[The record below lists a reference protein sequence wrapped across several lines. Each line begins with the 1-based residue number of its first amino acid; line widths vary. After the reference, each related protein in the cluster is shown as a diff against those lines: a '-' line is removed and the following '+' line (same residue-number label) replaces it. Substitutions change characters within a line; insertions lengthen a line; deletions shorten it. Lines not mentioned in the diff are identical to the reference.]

1 MEKWF
6 LKNRKGDRE
15 GLVSAYGISPILA
28 QILINR
34 DVRDVEKAGQY
45 LKDDASG
52 LHDPALLP
60 DCGKAADILRV
71 KIAEQKR
78 IRIIGDY
85 DCDGI
90 CATYILKRCLSEMG
104 AVVDERLPHRILD
117 GYGLNIRL
125 IEEALEDGVDT
136 ILTCDNGIA
145 AAQEIAFAKEKGMT
159 VIVTDHHEVP
169 FTEEEGLKREVLPP
183 ADAVVD
189 MKRFDSLYPFQG
201 ICGAVTAW
209 KLCQLLLG
217 REHPL
222 IAEMTVYAALAT
234 VCDVMDLVDENR
246 VILKQ
251 GLKRINSKPPVG
263 LKALIVAYEL
273 YNKKISAYHL
283 GFLIGPCLN
292 ATGRLE
298 SAQMALDLLD
308 MQDEQQAYVYAHKL
322 KELNEQR
329 KEMTRTGS
337 EEAIRKLQES
347 SSDGNYDKV
356 LVQYLPDCHESVAG
370 IIAGRV
376 REACHRPT
384 IIFTKAQEGVK
395 GSGRSM
401 ECYDMFKE
409 LSACKDLFTKF
420 GGHKMAA
427 GISMDS
433 EEKIVE
439 LRRRLNE
446 QCTLTEDDFRER
458 VLIDL
463 ALPLSS
469 TSLALAKELEK
480 MEPCGVANPR
490 PLFAER
496 NLVLTGGSFMGQK
509 GNAAKYTMKSRDGLL
524 HQVVFFGD
532 LKPFHDFLDEKF
544 GAGSSKRLYT
554 HTCSYPIHMVYQLQA
569 NRYQM
574 RESLQIV
581 MKYFC

>member
-6 LKNRKGDRE
+6 LKNKKGDAE
-15 GLVSAYGISPILA
+15 GLAKGCGISPSLA
-28 QILINR
+28 QILVNR
-34 DVRDVEKAGQY
+34 GVRDVETARQFLGE
-45 LKDDASG
+45 DMES
-52 LHDPALLP
+52 LHAPELLL
-60 DCGKAADILRV
+60 DGEKAADILRD
-71 KIAEQKR
+71 KAAEKKK

-90 CATYILKRCLSEMG
+90 CAAFILKKCLTEMG
-104 AVVDERLPHRILD
+104 AEVDDRLPHRILD
-117 GYGLNIRL
+117 GYGLNIRM

-145 AAQEIAFAKEKGMT
+145 AAEEIRFAKEQGMT

-169 FTEEEGLKREVLPP
+169 FTEENGERQELLPP

-189 MKRFDSLYPFQG
+189 VKREADTYPFKG

-217 REHPL
+217 KDDPL
-222 IAEMTVYAALAT
+222 IGELTVYAALAT

-246 VILKQ
+246 IILKQ
-251 GLKRINSKPPVG
+251 GLKRINRKPPVG
-263 LKALIVAYEL
+263 LKALMNAFEL
-273 YNKKISAYHL
+273 YNKKISTYHL

-308 MQDEQQAYVYAHKL
+308 MEDERQALVYAHKL

-329 KEMTRTGS
+329 KEMTRLGT
-337 EEAIRKLQES
+337 EQAIREIKEAS
-347 SSDGNYDKV
+347 PSGNLDRV

-376 REACHRPT
+376 RESCHRPT
-384 IIFTKAQEGVK
+384 LIFTKAKEGVK

-401 ECYDMFKE
+401 ECYDMFAE
-409 LSACKDLFTKF
+409 LSTCRDLFTRF

-433 EEKIVE
+433 EEKIDE
-439 LRRRLNE
+439 LRRRLNA
-446 QCTLTEDDFRER
+446 QCRLTEEDFMEK

-463 ALPLSS
+463 ALPLSR

-480 MEPCGVANPR
+480 LEPCGVANPR
-490 PLFAER
+490 PLFAEK
-496 NLVLTGGSFMGQK
+496 NLVLINGSILGQK

-524 HQVVFFGD
+524 HQVMLFGD
-532 LKPFHDFLDEKF
+532 LQPFHDFLDRKF
-544 GAGSSKRLYT
+544 GAGSSRRIYT
-554 HTCSYPIHMVYQLQA
+554 HTCAFPMHMVYQLQV
-569 NRYQM
+569 NQFQM

-581 MKYFC
+581 MKYYC

>member
-6 LKNRKGDRE
+6 LKNKKGDAE
-15 GLVSAYGISPILA
+15 GLIKACGISPSLA

-34 DVRDVEKAGQY
+34 GVRDVEAARQFLG
-45 LKDDASG
+45 G
-52 LHDPALLP
+52 EERLHAPALLL
-60 DCGKAADILRV
+60 DGEKAADILRG
-71 KIAEQKR
+71 KIAEKKK

-90 CATYILKRCLSEMG
+90 CAAFILKKCLTEMG
-104 AVVDERLPHRILD
+104 AETDVKLPHRILD
-117 GYGLNIRL
+117 RYGLNIHMV
-125 IEEALEDGVDT
+125 EEALEDGVDT

-145 AAQEIAFAKEKGMT
+145 AAEEIRFAKERGMT

-169 FTEEEGLKREVLPP
+169 FTEEDGERRELLPP

-189 MKRFDSLYPFQG
+189 VKRVEDRYPFQG

-217 REHPL
+217 EEHPL
-222 IAEMTVYAALAT
+222 IGELVVYAALAT

-251 GLKRINSKPPVG
+251 GLKRINRRPPVG
-263 LKALIVAYEL
+263 LKALMGAFEL
-273 YNKKISAYHL
+273 HNKKISTYHL

-292 ATGRLE
+292 ATGRLDMKDE
-298 SAQMALDLLD
+298 RQAL
-308 MQDEQQAYVYAHKL
+308 VYAHKL

-329 KEMTRTGS
+329 KEMTRLGT
-337 EEAIRKLQES
+337 EQAIRELKAASPSGVL
-347 SSDGNYDKV
+347 DKV
-356 LVQYLPDCHESVAG
+356 LVWYLPDCHESVAG

-376 REACHRPT
+376 RESCHRPT
-384 IIFTKAQEGVK
+384 IIFTRAKEGVK

-401 ECYDMFKE
+401 ECYDMFTE
-409 LSACKDLFTKF
+409 LSACKDLFTRF

-433 EEKIVE
+433 EEKIEE
-439 LRRRLNE
+439 LRRRLND
-446 QCTLTEDDFRER
+446 QCTLTEEDFAEK

-463 ALPLSS
+463 ALPLSH

-480 MEPCGVANPR
+480 LEPCGVANPR
-490 PLFAER
+490 PLFAEK
-496 NLVLTGGSFMGQK
+496 NLVLINGQILGQK
-509 GNAAKYTMKSRDGLL
+509 GNAAKYTVKSRDGLL
-524 HQVVFFGD
+524 HQVMLFGD
-532 LKPFHDFLDEKF
+532 LQPFHDFLDRKF
-544 GAGSSKRLYT
+544 GTGSSRRVYT
-554 HTCSYPIHMVYQLQA
+554 HTCAFPMHMVYQLQV
-569 NRYQM
+569 NQFQM

>member
-6 LKNRKGDRE
+6 LKNKKGDRE
-15 GLVSAYGISPILA
+15 GLVSKYGISPVFA

-34 DVRDVEKAGQY
+34 DIRDVEKAGQF
-45 LKDDASG
+45 LKDDPSG
-52 LHDPALLP
+52 LYDPALLP
-60 DCGKAADILRV
+60 DCEKAAGILRT

-90 CATYILKRCLSEMG
+90 CATFILKKCLGELG

-125 IEEALEDGVDT
+125 IEEALQDGVDT

-145 AAQEIAFAKEKGMT
+145 AAEEIAFAKAHGMT

-169 FTEEEGLKREVLPP
+169 FVQEEGVKRELLPP

-189 MKRFDSLYPFQG
+189 MKRVDSLYPFQG

-217 REHPL
+217 SDHPL
-222 IAEMTVYAALAT
+222 IAQMTVYAALAT

-251 GLKRINSKPPVG
+251 GLKRINSRPPVG
-263 LKALIVAYEL
+263 LKALAAAYEI

-308 MQDEQQAYVYAHKL
+308 MEDEQQAYVYAHKL

-329 KEMTRTGS
+329 KEMTRNGS
-337 EEAIRKLQES
+337 EEAIRKIQADA
-347 SSDGNYDKV
+347 SDGSLDKV

-401 ECYDMFKE
+401 ECYDMFTE
-409 LSACKDLFTKF
+409 LSACKNLFTKF

-433 EEKIVE
+433 EEKIAE

-496 NLVLTGGSFMGQK
+496 NLILTSASIMGQK
-509 GNAAKYTMKSRDGLL
+509 QNAVRLTVKSRDGLL

-544 GAGSSKRLYT
+544 GDGASKRIYT
-554 HTCSYPIHMVYQLQA
+554 HTCAYPFHMVYQLQV

-581 MKYFC
+581 MKYYC

>member
-6 LKNRKGDRE
+6 LKNKKGDRE
-15 GLVSAYGISPILA
+15 GLVKAYGISPILA

-34 DVRDVEKAGQY
+34 DIRDVEKAGRF
-45 LKDDASG
+45 LKDDPSA

-60 DCGKAADILRV
+60 DCEKAADILRA
-71 KIAEQKR
+71 KTAQQKR
-78 IRIIGDY
+78 IRIIGYY

-90 CATYILKRCLSEMG
+90 CATYILKKCLSELG

-145 AAQEIAFAKEKGMT
+145 AAQEIAFAKAHGMT

-169 FTEEEGLKREVLPP
+169 FTVEEGLKRELLPP

-189 MKRFDSLYPFQG
+189 MKRADSQYPFQG

-217 REHPL
+217 LEHPL

-246 VILKQ
+246 LILKQ
-251 GLKRINSKPPVG
+251 GLRRMNTKPPVG
-263 LKALIVAYEL
+263 LKALAAAYEL

-308 MQDEQQAYVYAHKL
+308 MDDEQQAYVYAHKL

-329 KEMTRTGS
+329 KEMTRKGS
-337 EEAIRKLQES
+337 EEAIRELQS
-347 SSDGNYDKV
+347 ASPDGGLDKV

-376 REACHRPT
+376 RETCHRPT
-384 IIFTKAQEGVK
+384 IIFTNAKEGVK

-409 LSACKDLFTKF
+409 LSACRDLFTKF

-433 EEKIVE
+433 EEKIAE
-439 LRRRLNE
+439 LRQRLNE
-446 QCTLTEDDFRER
+446 QCLLTEEDFRER

-496 NLVLTGGSFMGQK
+496 NLALTGASIMGQK
-509 GNAAKYTMKSRDGLL
+509 GNAARMTVKGRDGLL

-532 LKPFHDFLDEKF
+532 LRPFHDFLDAKF
-544 GAGSSKRLYT
+544 GEGSSKRLYT
-554 HTCSYPIHMVYQLQA
+554 RTCAYPFHMVYQLQV

-581 MKYFC
+581 MKYYC